1 MLRVISIF
9 FVFVGLVLLY
19 FGITES
25 MINITLSYFI
35 DAGIKSFEGTIFST
49 SRSILET
56 SKNLIENDKVF
67 VGIMILSFSCIVPF
81 IKTILILSLH
91 SKKLSNQKVKT
102 ILNAI
107 SKWSMADVFV
117 VAIFLVFLAT
127 DGVNTLQEE
136 QFSMIGMSLN
146 VKVNALMT
154 SEFQN
159 GFYYFLSYCLLSIAH
174 TQFMKKIAY

>member
-1 MLRVISIF
+1 MLRFISLI
-9 FVFVGLVLLY
+9 FVFLGLVLLY
-19 FGITES
+19 FGVTES
-25 MINITLSYFI
+25 MINITLNYFI
-35 DAGIKSFEGTIFST
+35 DAGIKTFEGTIFST

-56 SKNLIENDKVF
+56 SKNLINNDKIF
-67 VGIMILSFSCIVPF
+67 VGIMILTFSCIVPL
-81 IKTILILSLH
+81 IKTLLLLSLH
-91 SKKLSNQKVKT
+91 SKKLSNKKIKV

-136 QFSMIGMSLN
+136 KFSMIGMSLN

-159 GFYYFLSYCLLSIAH
+159 GFYFFLSYCLVSIAH